1 MCARGDGLPDSFAEA
16 LATLGSCLDYLGR
29 LAEDGELADQ
39 ALGEVLLG
47 LEAAGAKQAA
57 VRSSV
62 LARFDA
68 GNCHDADAYQTSAS
82 WLRDRAAM
90 TRAAAVRQTKQA
102 RVLRGRPRL
111 AAAMAEGRLSES
123 YLDKLVAWTKKVPAD
138 MLEATDEAIL
148 AVLAAGGDLDD
159 AGLVIEA
166 VLESAHAKDQQE
178 PDPDD
183 PDDGFDDRSL
193 CLETTLDGAGVL
205 RGDLTPEAAAAL
217 RAVLDSLG
225 KKQGREDTRTT
236 GQRDHDALLEALHR
250 LLGARM
256 LPDRAGSDTRAE
268 VHIPFSE
275 LVDLPGAET
284 LTEAWLRGRAGEP
297 GWLLGKDAETA
308 ACDALIS
315 PIVTA
320 APDWDVAAEIITVVL
335 DALGQHQNAVPAD
348 VGADEE
354 RPPAPLPPEAWEAL
368 LYAVGKLAIRFVSG
382 PGAIASLLRTGL
394 LPERFTGKSVP
405 LDIGF
410 SSHIPDTVRR
420 GVIAR
425 AGGHCEWP
433 GGCDRPAAASDVH
446 HIRHRKDGGPTSVA
460 GCLLL
465 CGFHHDVCIHRWNWT
480 VDLQADGTVTATSP
494 DGAQVIRGHPNQGS
508 RYVQTGR
515 PPPGR
520 AA

>member
-1 MCARGDGLPDSFAEA
+1 MCARGDGMPGSYAEA
-16 LATLGSCLDYLGR
+16 LSTLASCLDYLGL
-29 LAEDGELADQ
+29 LAEDGELADPV
-39 ALGEVLLG
+39 LGEVLLG

-62 LARFDA
+62 LSRFDA
-68 GNCHDADAYQTSAS
+68 GDCHDADAYQTSAS

-90 TRAAAVRQTKQA
+90 TRPAAQRQVKQA
-102 RVLRGRPRL
+102 RVLRARPRL
-111 AAAMAEGRLSES
+111 AAAMADGRLSES
-123 YLDKLVAWTKKVPAD
+123 YLDKIVARTKKVPVD
-138 MLEATDEAIL
+138 MLDATDEMIL
-148 AVLAAGGDLDD
+148 SVLAAGGDLDD
-159 AGLVIEA
+159 AYTVITA
-166 VLESAHAKDQQE
+166 VLESAHAQDQQG

-183 PDDGFDDRSL
+183 PDDDFDDRSL
-193 CLETTLDGAGVL
+193 RLETTLDGAGIL

-217 RAVLDSLG
+217 QAVLESLA
-225 KKQGREDTRTT
+225 KKKGREDTRSQD
-236 GQRDHDALLEALHR
+236 QRNHDALLDALHR

-268 VHIPFSE
+268 VHIPFNE
-275 LVDLPGAET
+275 LMNLPGAET
-284 LTEAWLRGRAGEP
+284 LTEAWLRGRTREP

-320 APDWDVAAEIITVVL
+320 APDWDVAAEIVFLVL
-335 DALGQHQNAVPAD
+335 GALGQHRGTVPPETDGDA
-348 VGADEE
+348 GQ
-354 RPPAPLPPEAWEAL
+354 PPVPLPPEAWAAL
-368 LYAVGKLAIRFVSG
+368 LHAVGKLAIRFVSG

-410 SSHIPDTVRR
+410 SNHIPDTIRR

-425 AGGHCEWP
+425 AGGRCEWP
-433 GGCDRPAAASDVH
+433 GGCDVPAAASDVH
-446 HIRHRKDGGPTSVA
+446 HIKHKKDGGPTGVGS
-460 GCLLL
+460 CLLL
-465 CGFHHDVCIHRWNWT
+465 CGFHHDIAVHRWGWT
-480 VDLQADGTVTATSP
+480 VNLQADGSITATSP
-494 DGAQVIRGHPNQGS
+494 DGAQLIRGHPNRGHQPADS
-508 RYVQTGR
+508 R